1 MFKTIDVDTW
11 PRKEIFYFFRD
22 FEDPF
27 FNMTANVDVTRLYEV
42 CKRKGYSFSLAA
54 LFCSQSALNTIPEF
68 RMRLLDGR
76 VVEYDQVHATQT
88 ILNDDET
95 FSFCYFENKADIETF
110 DAAGKAAR
118 DRYKKLKT
126 FDVETDRI
134 DMIYYSVIPWIS
146 FTSFKHASRLDNTK
160 TVPRIVFGKTFNDSV
175 SLKMPVSVEG
185 HHSMMDG
192 LHVGKFFNAFQDI
205 LNSLS

>member
-27 FNMTANVDVTRLYEV
+27 FNMTANVDVSLLYDH
-42 CKRKGYSFSLAA
+42 CKREGFSFSLAA
-54 LFCSQSALNTIPEF
+54 LFCSQSALNLIPEF
-68 RMRLLDGR
+68 RLRLLDGQ

-88 ILNDDET
+88 ILNDEET
-95 FSFCYFENKADIETF
+95 FSFCYFENKSDLRAF
-110 DAAGKAAR
+110 DASGKLAR
-118 DRYKKLKT
+118 DHYKKLKT
-126 FDVETDRI
+126 FDVESDRL

-160 TVPRIVFGKTFNDSV
+160 TVPRIVFGKTFKESD

-192 LHVGKFFNAFQDI
+192 LHVGKFFMAFQDAMD
-205 LNSLS
+205 SQS